1 MSKEWIVVDRQCDAS
16 MARSKGLIGGKE
28 KSIGKCTGHCE
39 RCIACIET
47 DINGERRHHEGAE
60 WKKKN

>member
-28 KSIGKCTGHCE
+28 KSIESVQGT
-39 RCIACIET
+39 AN
-47 DINGERRHHEGAE
+47 DA
-60 WKKKN
+60 